1 MAIDYT
7 EGRYNVFAGRGPTN
21 VLVGRI
27 DHDEF
32 VRSDSNELL
41 YRIDGTEVYEVDG
54 SYFGEINES
63 GDGRAMV
70 LNSKHIALLTIVP
83 E

>member
-1 MAIDYT
+1 MATDYT
-7 EGRYNVFAGRGPTN
+7 EGRYNVFASRGPTN

-32 VRSDSNELL
+32 IRSESNELL
-41 YRIDGTEVYEVDG
+41 YRIDGTEVYEVGG

-70 LNSKHIALLTIVP
+70 LNNKHIALLTIVP